1 MKNPCPE
8 EKHCFSLLKSTEMCK
23 KTARDSG
30 RGTPGSEQSYIF
42 GWFRPSGR
50 NHTPLICRVVR
61 AVRAVRVPG
70 AGLGFPVGEPSVFT
84 PNLRL

>member
-1 MKNPCPE
+1 
-8 EKHCFSLLKSTEMCK
+8 MCK
-23 KTARDSG
+23 NAPRDSG
-30 RGTPGSEQSYIF
+30 RGTPETEQSHIF

-61 AVRAVRVPG
+61 AARAVRMPG

-84 PNLRL
+84 PNLRQDESTAFFNEIVNSTNVGQY